1 MKPTRSH
8 LAQFTALA
16 SVLAWLSMPVDPA
29 VAEADAEAKGLA
41 NVKQFTLDHNH
52 QLVVQA
58 ELLESALVDYAAV
71 IAAHKGN
78 YAAAWAADGAKL
90 AKQVA
95 AIRSLWLKASNQYE
109 AIEGIIAGI
118 PETAKYDLILDAG
131 NPGTESEDVAEY
143 DLLLPD
149 GTVLKRP
156 GSLFHTISE
165 TLYWGMDAGSIKLPA
180 DLDGDGKVGR
190 GEMLF
195 DANLGLGA
203 AQGLVLWSK
212 ALETDM
218 QVWKPNR
225 DDAFTSVVVMT
236 PTVGD
241 YFGEWKESQ
250 FITGEIGAFVA
261 QSRLVDVQ
269 GIMSGCRT
277 MYGEAISPVV
287 APGDPD
293 LDTRIKAAFD
303 ELLSL
308 VEDTRSR
315 EAAGSRF
322 GTEEADA
329 LGNEAQDI
337 ADRIVAMV
345 LQAAAKSGVKIR
357 S

>member
-8 LAQFTALA
+8 LARFTALA
-16 SVLAWLSMPVDPA
+16 SVLAWLSLPAGPVLA
-29 VAEADAEAKGLA
+29 AEDAEAKGLA
-41 NVKQFTLDHNH
+41 NVKQFTLEHNH
-52 QLVVQA
+52 RLVVQA
-58 ELLESALVDYAAV
+58 ELLESALAEYAAV
-71 IAAHKGN
+71 IAAHNGD

-90 AKQVA
+90 AKQVT
-95 AIRSLWLKASNQYE
+95 AIRGLWLEASNQYE
-109 AIEGIIAGI
+109 TIEGIVAGI

-143 DLLLPD
+143 DLTLPD

-165 TLYWGMDAGSIKLPA
+165 PLFWGMTAASVKLPA

-190 GEMLF
+190 GEVLF

-203 AQGLVLWSK
+203 AQGLVFWAK
-212 ALETDM
+212 ALEGDM
-218 QVWKPNR
+218 KAWKPNR

-269 GIMSGCRT
+269 GIMSGCRK

-287 APGDPD
+287 AAGDPD
-293 LDTRIKAAFD
+293 LDTRIKAAYD

-308 VEDTRSR
+308 VEDTRTR
-315 EAAGSRF
+315 EAAGGRF